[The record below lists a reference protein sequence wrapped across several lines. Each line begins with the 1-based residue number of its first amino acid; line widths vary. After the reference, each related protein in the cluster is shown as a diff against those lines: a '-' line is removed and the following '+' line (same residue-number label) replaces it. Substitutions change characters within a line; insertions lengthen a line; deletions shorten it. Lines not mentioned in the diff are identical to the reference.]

1 MEPESLRGSQDRQG
15 AKGAGTSEP
24 WFSYTCPVC
33 GHRDGASLD
42 MGSARR
48 FNCGHCEA
56 ILELCASS
64 SSQEQAAAR
73 VVVDEGGG
81 VTH

>member
-1 MEPESLRGSQDRQG
+1 MDPASVPGSPARRETK
-15 AKGAGTSEP
+15 AARTSEP

-42 MGSARR
+42 VGSALRVS
-48 FNCGHCEA
+48 CGHCEA
-56 ILELCASS
+56 VLELSASS
-64 SSQEQAAAR
+64 SDQEQAAAR

-81 VTH
+81 GTQ